1 MQRGRI
7 GRKPRRKQWRRG
19 RAGHGLALSVLL
31 GVGLALMCVWA
42 VNRRMTPTLLA
53 QAEAKVTNEV
63 TASVTRR
70 VEDTL
75 AADTLSYG
83 DMVTIEKD
91 SSGQITALTSN
102 TVGLNLLRSKI
113 ISGVLSD
120 LEGLAQ
126 ETIPIPVGNLTG
138 WDLLSD
144 AGPAIKVGF
153 LSTGIGSGEFRNS
166 FSSAGVNQTRH
177 QISLEVAVQ
186 VTILLPS
193 GSVERTITTQV
204 PVAETI
210 IVGQVPQQYVSIGT
224 GG

>member
-1 MQRGRI
+1 MRRSIRRRPRGKLRQNGKV
-7 GRKPRRKQWRRG
+7 GR
-19 RAGHGLALSVLL
+19 GLALSVLL
-31 GVGLALMCVWA
+31 GVGLALLCVWA

-75 AADTLSYG
+75 AADALSYG

-102 TVGLNLLRSKI
+102 TVGLNMLRSKI

-144 AGPAIKVGF
+144 AGPAIRVGF
-153 LSTGIGSGEFRNS
+153 LSTGIGSGEFHNS
-166 FSSAGVNQTRH
+166 FSAAGVNQTRH

-193 GSVERTITTQV
+193 GPVERTVTTQV

-210 IVGQVPQQYVSIGT
+210 IVGQVPQQYIAIGT
-224 GG
+224 GGQ